1 MTFPSKQETEAD
13 RNISSVFTAVSHVL
27 FTQWST
33 AGAQPRD
40 SSLLC
45 VPAALPTVR
54 AWRGHPVA

>member
-1 MTFPSKQETEAD
+1 MD

-27 FTQWST
+27 FTQWSM
-33 AGAQPRD
+33 AGTQPSD

-45 VPAALPTVR
+45 FPAALLMVR